1 MPRRKKS
8 KFQKFLDKA
17 RKSYLKD
24 MNKFMESKNGV
35 ILFALSIL
43 LGIFF
48 GLVSLTETKYQM
60 PIDTPPVLGD
70 GPFYQGNVTPNKFE
84 SFTELQLRLVERTE
98 DFCRESQG
106 RLVAFAPDRNMTIR
120 QILNR
125 QIIDTDLDNP
135 FVWVSVDR
143 EYERNN
149 DKLSIVANHPDLPA
163 EDQAQQRSQF
173 LTDLPTFYEVDP
185 TQPVFLTSFYYQH
198 FEGVKDF
205 IERDDV
211 VFKGQM
217 IVFQFRDPVKFC
229 RMEFTENSQALIKG
243 AGWNVGAFNAQG
255 DFSDEMFIDPEY
267 LPFMEVEEV
276 FKTNLFNNSEINR
289 DFQTFEPGFYWVKTK
304 FKHTV
309 EN

>member
-8 KFQKFLDKA
+8 RFQKFLDKA
-17 RKSYLKD
+17 RKSYFKD

-35 ILFALSIL
+35 VLFALSIL

-60 PIDTPPVLGD
+60 PIDTPPVLGN

-84 SFTELQLRLVERTE
+84 SFTELQLRLVERTV
-98 DFCRESQG
+98 DFCNESQG
-106 RLVAFAPDRNMTIR
+106 RLVAYAPDRNMTIR

-143 EYERNN
+143 EYEIADSDVVFAGSNA
-149 DKLSIVANHPDLPA
+149 DLSN
-163 EDQAQQRSQF
+163 
-173 LTDLPTFYEVDP
+173 LPTLFEVDSS
-185 TQPVFLTSFYYQH
+185 QPVFLTSFYYQH

-217 IVFQFRDPVKFC
+217 IIFQFRDPVKFC
-229 RMEFTENSQALIKG
+229 RMEFTEDSEVLIKG
-243 AGWNVGAFNAQG
+243 AGWNVGAYNVEGQ
-255 DFSDEMFIDPEY
+255 FSDDMFIDPQY
-267 LPFMEVEEV
+267 TRFMEVEEV

-289 DFQTFEPGFYWVKTK
+289 SLQTLEPGFYWVKTK
-304 FKHTV
+304 FK
-309 EN
+309 NL

>member
-8 KFQKFLDKA
+8 KLQKFLDKA

-48 GLVSLTETKYQM
+48 GLISLTDTKYQM
-60 PIDTPPVLGD
+60 PVDTPPVLGD

-98 DFCRESQG
+98 DFCNESQG

-143 EYERNN
+143 EYEIADPDVVFAGSNA
-149 DKLSIVANHPDLPA
+149 DLSA
-163 EDQAQQRSQF
+163 
-173 LTDLPTFYEVDP
+173 LPTLFEVDSS
-185 TQPVFLTSFYYQH
+185 QPVFLTSFYYQH

-217 IVFQFRDPVKFC
+217 IIFQFRDPVKFC
-229 RMEFTENSQALIKG
+229 RMEFTEDSEVLIKG
-243 AGWNVGAFNAQG
+243 AGWNVGAYNVEGQ
-255 DFSDEMFIDPEY
+255 FSDDMFIDPQY
-267 LPFMEVEEV
+267 TRFMEVEEV

-289 DFQTFEPGFYWVKTK
+289 SLQTLEPGFYWVKTK
-304 FKHTV
+304 FK
-309 EN
+309 NL

>member
-8 KFQKFLDKA
+8 KLQKFLDKA
-17 RKSYLKD
+17 RKTYLKD
-24 MNKFMESKNGV
+24 MNKFMDSKNGV
-35 ILFALSIL
+35 ILFALSML

-48 GLVSLTETKYQM
+48 GLVSLTDTKYQM

-98 DFCRESQG
+98 DFCTESQG
-106 RLVAFAPDRNMTIR
+106 RLVVFAPDTNMTIR

-135 FVWVSVDR
+135 FVWVSVER
-143 EYERNN
+143 EYERLEEELFPDSNN
-149 DKLSIVANHPDLPA
+149 V
-163 EDQAQQRSQF
+163 
-173 LTDLPTFYEVDP
+173 PTLFKIDP

-211 VFKGQM
+211 VKKGQM
-217 IVFQFRDPVKFC
+217 IIFQFRDPVKFC
-229 RMEFTENSQALIKG
+229 RMEFTEDSEVLIKG
-243 AGWNVGAFNAQG
+243 AGWNVGAYNVEG

-267 LPFMEVEEV
+267 LDFMEVEEV

-289 DFQTFEPGFYWVKTK
+289 NLQTFEPGFYWVKTK
-304 FKHTV
+304 FK
-309 EN
+309 NL

>member
-17 RKSYLKD
+17 RKTYLKD

-60 PIDTPPVLGD
+60 PIDTPPVIGA

-98 DFCRESQG
+98 DFCAESQG
-106 RLVAFAPDRNMTIR
+106 RLVAYAPDSNMTIR

-125 QIIDTDLDNP
+125 QIIETDLDNP

-143 EYERNN
+143 EYVRNAN
-149 DKLSIVANHPDLPA
+149 VEEVVATHPDLQGEQRA
-163 EDQAQQRSQF
+163 EF
-173 LTDLPTFYEVDP
+173 LAGLPTFFEVDP

-217 IVFQFRDPVKFC
+217 IIFQFRDPVKFC
-229 RMEFTENSQALIKG
+229 RMEFTEDSQALIKG
-243 AGWNVGAFNAQG
+243 AGWNVGAFNIDG
-255 DFSDEMFIDPEY
+255 DFSDDMFIDPEY
-267 LPFMEVEEV
+267 LDFMEVEEV

-289 DFQTFEPGFYWVKTK
+289 NLQTFEPGFYWVKTK
-304 FKHTV
+304 FKHAAQ
-309 EN
+309 N

>member
-8 KFQKFLDKA
+8 KLQKFLDKA

-48 GLVSLTETKYQM
+48 GLISLTDTKYQM
-60 PIDTPPVLGD
+60 PVDTPPVLGD

-98 DFCRESQG
+98 DFCNESQG

-143 EYERNN
+143 EYEIADSDVVFAGSNA
-149 DKLSIVANHPDLPA
+149 DLSN
-163 EDQAQQRSQF
+163 
-173 LTDLPTFYEVDP
+173 LPTLFEVDSS
-185 TQPVFLTSFYYQH
+185 QPVFLTSFYYQH

-211 VFKGQM
+211 VRKGQM
-217 IVFQFRDPVKFC
+217 IIFQFRDPVKFC
-229 RMEFTENSQALIKG
+229 RMEFTEDSEVLIKG
-243 AGWNVGAFNAQG
+243 AGWNVGAYNVEGQ
-255 DFSDEMFIDPEY
+255 FSDDMFIDPQY
-267 LPFMEVEEV
+267 TRFMEVEEV

-289 DFQTFEPGFYWVKTK
+289 SLQTLEPGFYWVKTK
-304 FKHTV
+304 FK
-309 EN
+309 NL